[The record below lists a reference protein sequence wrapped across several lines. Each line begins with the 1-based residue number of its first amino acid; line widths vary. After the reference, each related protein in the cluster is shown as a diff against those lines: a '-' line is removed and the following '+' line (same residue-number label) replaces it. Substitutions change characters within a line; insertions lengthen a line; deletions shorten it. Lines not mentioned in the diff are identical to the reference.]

1 MTFELPLADPLRAAG
16 QTHMSVKRGL
26 GKESHDGRP
35 GTFINTNTHWWDLS
49 PIYGT
54 DEATHARLRS
64 YVDGKMK
71 VDANGLLPVGPDGID
86 ITGFSDNYWA
96 GLSML
101 HNIWTKEHNLVCDMF
116 KKAYVVFILV
126 LDSGYEYH

>member
-1 MTFELPLADPLRAAG
+1 MTFELPLNDPLQPG
-16 QTHMSVKRGL
+16 QTQMSVKRGL

-35 GTFINTNTHWWDLS
+35 DTFINTNTHWWDLI
-49 PIYGT
+49 PIYGSN
-54 DEATHARLRS
+54 EATHARLHS
-64 YVDGKMK
+64 YVDGLKMK
-71 VDANGLLPVGPDGID
+71 VDANGLLPVGSDGID

-116 KKAYVVFILV
+116 KKVCIFLLLV
-126 LDSGYEYH
+126 LDFEHD